1 MHEVFLPFG
10 SDVSFMLFALDNLL
24 VISCQLMQHCHVIN
38 WGHKWK
44 TRVSA
49 AGTPSPFLPL
59 CTLEISSFAQKETS
73 APYAFQ
79 ANIEV
84 DNTHKDLT

>member
-1 MHEVFLPFG
+1 
-10 SDVSFMLFALDNLL
+10 
-24 VISCQLMQHCHVIN
+24 MQHCLVIN

-59 CTLEISSFAQKETS
+59 CTLEISSFTQEETS
-73 APYAFQ
+73 APLTQ

-84 DNTHKDLT
+84 DNTHKDLHDLNNIQIWQSVIHLSLWHQQIFTAFQS